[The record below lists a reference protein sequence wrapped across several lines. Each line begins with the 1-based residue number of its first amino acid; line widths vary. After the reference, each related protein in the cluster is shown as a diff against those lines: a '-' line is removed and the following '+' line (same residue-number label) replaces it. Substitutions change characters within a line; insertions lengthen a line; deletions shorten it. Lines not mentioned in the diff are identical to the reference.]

1 MTLTTRLRRG
11 LIAGSIAAAAVALPA
26 VALAS
31 SAGTS
36 TAANTTAVHRC
47 YQTELRAWLGI
58 PGGGAAGSTYYEL
71 ELSNV
76 SGQACTLYGYPGVS
90 ALTSGHQDG
99 SAADRTAS
107 HPSTLVLLEPGATS
121 HVILQITDVGNFS
134 PSACNPVTADTLRVY
149 APGDYSALQIP
160 FSVAAC
166 GTAGPVYLHV
176 SATVPGTGIPG
187 YSN

>member
-1 MTLTTRLRRG
+1 MTLTSRLRRG
-11 LIAGSIAAAAVALPA
+11 IIAGSIAAAAVALPT

-31 SAGTS
+31 SAAPSARAQAT
-36 TAANTTAVHRC
+36 VHRC
-47 YQTELRAWLGI
+47 YQSELRAWLGL
-58 PGGGAAGSTYYEL
+58 PGGDAAGSTYYEL

-121 HVILQITDVGNFS
+121 HVILQITDVGNFP
-134 PSACNPVTADTLRVY
+134 PSTCQPVTANELRVY
-149 APGDYSALQIP
+149 APGDYYSLSFP

-166 GTAGPVYLHV
+166 GAAGPVYLHV
-176 SATVPGTGIPG
+176 STTIPGTGIPG
-187 YSN
+187 YSS

>member
-11 LIAGSIAAAAVALPA
+11 IIAGSIAAAALALPT

-36 TAANTTAVHRC
+36 VAAKMTAVHRC
-47 YQTELRAWLGI
+47 YQDELRAWLGV

-121 HVILQITDVGNFS
+121 HVILQITDVSNFS
-134 PSACNPVTADTLRVY
+134 PSACNPVTANELRVY
-149 APGDYSALQIP
+149 APGDYDSLLIP

-176 SATVPGTGIPG
+176 SATVAGTGIPG
-187 YSN
+187 YST